1 MTVARDEARDPLDA
15 RHLGPA
21 VLARYVREHGLTA
34 NRRLSQNF
42 LADGEVL
49 DAIVAEA
56 RVTPGR
62 RILEIGP
69 GPGILTGALLAAGAD
84 VTAVEVDRRMV
95 AHLRD
100 RFGVA
105 GGGAADGPLA
115 DGHLRLVE
123 GDALDEDLAALIA
136 APWDLVANL
145 PYHITS
151 PTLHHVLGAEPRPER
166 FVLMLQREVAERIA
180 APPGGLSYLSVFV
193 QYHARVRVA
202 RIVPPQAFEPAPEV
216 ASAVLVGETRP
227 RRLDPARGGGP
238 VAARPGRLPRAAQ
251 DAPQRPAAPA
261 AGRRAGDARGG
272 PGPGGDRRPSDARR
286 RSRWRT
292 GWPSRPPWGRCRD
305 GATRRRPGQGQPDP
319 GRLRAPAGRVPR
331 PLDDPGPHRPGRPP
345 HRPADRRRADPRR

>member
-1 MTVARDEARDPLDA
+1 M
-15 RHLGPA
+15 
-21 VLARYVREHGLTA
+21 
-34 NRRLSQNF
+34 
-42 LADGEVL
+42 L

-56 RVTPGR
+56 HVTPGR
-62 RILEIGP
+62 RVLEIGP

-100 RFGVA
+100 RFGVM
-105 GGGAADGPLA
+105 GDGAVGPLA

-123 GDALDEDLAALIA
+123 GDALDEDLAALVA

-216 ASAVLVGETRP
+216 DSAVLVGETRP
-227 RRLDPARGGGP
+227 RRLDPAAEEDLWRLVQAGFRERRKMLHNVLPRQLPAVERATLVAALDQRGDRARATTADALGGGLAGP
-238 VAARPGRLPRAAQ
+238 CGRAGAAAVTV
-251 DAPQRPAAPA
+251 
-261 AGRRAGDARGG
+261 RRA
-272 PGPGGDRRPSDARR
+272 S
-286 RSRWRT
+286 RS
-292 GWPSRPPWGRCRD
+292 
-305 GATRRRPGQGQPDP
+305 GQGQPRRWPSPSD
-319 GRLRAPAGRVPR
+319 GRTGTTTCRRSSSASAWPTVSP
-331 PLDDPGPHRPGRPP
+331 PGRPVP
-345 HRPADRRRADPRR
+345 PRPSPVTPTAWT